1 MSQTKTCNKDTLY
14 NALDKIKEL
23 EKELKIANEGLTI
36 AYMHGVEDGKKKL
49 HEKLNKYRW
58 RDAINEPPEH
68 EDSIVLL
75 SIGYEEIGS
84 YCLHTE
90 TYYINGEPMPCGD
103 VSHWTEFA
111 EFEELDK

>member
-1 MSQTKTCNKDTLY
+1 MY
-14 NALDKIKEL
+14 NDQDKIKEL
-23 EKELKIANEGLTI
+23 EKE
-36 AYMHGVEDGKKKL
+36 
-49 HEKLNKYRW
+49 LNKYRW

-90 TYYINGEPMPCGD
+90 TYYINGEPMPRGD

-111 EFEELDK
+111 EFELDE

>member
-1 MSQTKTCNKDTLY
+1 MY
-14 NALDKIKEL
+14 NAQDKIKEL
-23 EKELKIANEGLTI
+23 EEE
-36 AYMHGVEDGKKKL
+36 
-49 HEKLNKYRW
+49 LNKYRW

-90 TYYINGEPMPCGD
+90 TYYINGEPMPRGD

-111 EFEELDK
+111 EFELDE